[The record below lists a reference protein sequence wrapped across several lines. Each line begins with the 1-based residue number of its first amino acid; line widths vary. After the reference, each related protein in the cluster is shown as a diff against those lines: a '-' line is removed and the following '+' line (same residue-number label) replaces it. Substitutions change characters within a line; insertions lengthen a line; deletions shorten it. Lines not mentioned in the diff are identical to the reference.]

1 VALFLPNLEIGGAEN
16 LVLNLLSEFLRAE
29 GFVFHLVLLGAGGKL
44 APAARG
50 LLAKENFR
58 FHELGL
64 PVRYGWRPARR
75 LNSYLQGQ
83 KIRIVHSHLYDCDK
97 TCFILKLMN
106 PRVKVISTKHATFL
120 HRFPTAA
127 INFLSQFLF
136 SKIVFIDANQRALY
150 ARNSFVFA
158 NNVLIPNGI
167 PMPAER
173 PRADTESLREDAESL
188 REDRSGKTR
197 IVYAG
202 SLRREKGPDVLVAA
216 LNLLAGEGLP
226 FRCEVIGD
234 GPELGALRAAVDPRL
249 DVEFQPARSG
259 IAAELGRFDL
269 AVIPSRREGFGL
281 LMLESFL
288 ARVPVI
294 ASDCAAL
301 ADKAGKGERATLFR
315 SEDARDLADKIRDFI
330 RAPSEQSRKLE
341 AARKYAMEF
350 SIERTASSYLNLY
363 RRAAGRS
370 VVSEAKRAAM
380 PLAGV
385 GT

>member
-1 VALFLPNLEIGGAEN
+1 
-16 LVLNLLSEFLRAE
+16 
-29 GFVFHLVLLGAGGKL
+29 LGAGGKL

-188 REDRSGKTR
+188 RADTESLRADTESLREDAESREDRSGKTR